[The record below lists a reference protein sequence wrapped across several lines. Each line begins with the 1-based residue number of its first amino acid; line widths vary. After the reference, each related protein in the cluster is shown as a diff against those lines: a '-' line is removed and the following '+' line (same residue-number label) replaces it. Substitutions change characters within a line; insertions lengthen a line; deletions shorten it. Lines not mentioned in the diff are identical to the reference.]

1 MGRTIAGAQRLRD
14 RRVLVTGAASGIG
27 RSVTLRLLAEGA
39 HAAAAGIAEDGLATT
54 QGLAAHPASKGG
66 IAAFTHSLALEYAGR
81 GLRGVSIVPGGIRM

>member
-1 MGRTIAGAQRLRD
+1 
-14 RRVLVTGAASGIG
+14 VP
-27 RSVTLRLLAEGA
+27 AEGG

>member
-1 MGRTIAGAQRLRD
+1 
-14 RRVLVTGAASGIG
+14 V
-27 RSVTLRLLAEGA
+27 
-39 HAAAAGIAEDGLATT
+39 AAAGIAEDGLATT